1 MAESLIPKPLT
12 ILRKTELVAD
22 YDNRITV
29 DFDIECSE
37 VEFDRGRLR
46 AMLVGVCQRF
56 ACDEAVITAAILDDG
71 AICELNSKFLASRT
85 VTDVIS
91 FDTSRNNHRQFDLA
105 VNAQKAL
112 RQARDRGHK
121 AEAELA
127 LYVLHGLLHNL
138 GFDDKDSAG
147 AEKMHRTEDD
157 ILQEYGYGVVYGSEC
172 S

>member
-1 MAESLIPKPLT
+1 MAG
-12 ILRKTELVAD
+12 

-37 VEFDRGRLR
+37 VEFDHDKLRTMLIAVCRRLGCNE
-46 AMLVGVCQRF
+46 A
-56 ACDEAVITAAILDDG
+56 AITAVILNDKAIG
-71 AICELNSKFLASRT
+71 ELNSKFLGSED

-91 FDTSRNNHRQFDLA
+91 FDTSQKNHRQFDLA

-112 RQARDRGHK
+112 RQANGRGHK

-138 GFDDKDSAG
+138 GFDDKDAAE

-157 ILQEYGYGVVYGSEC
+157 ILQEYGYGVVYDSEC